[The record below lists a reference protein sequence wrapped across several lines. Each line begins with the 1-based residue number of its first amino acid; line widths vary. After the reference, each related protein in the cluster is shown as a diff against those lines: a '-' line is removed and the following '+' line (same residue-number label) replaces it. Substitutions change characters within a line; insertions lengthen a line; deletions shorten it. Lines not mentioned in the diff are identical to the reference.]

1 METYMTNRNEIIIS
15 KEQFKKISDLIL
27 NNPTPA
33 AEQLEEELG
42 RAIVVEDHQIPQNIV
57 MMNSQVTFVEIE
69 SGKKNTVTLVYPN
82 ESNINENK
90 VSILAPIGIALIG
103 LSVGQNIEW
112 ILPTGKKSNYQVIEV
127 KHL

>member
-1 METYMTNRNEIIIS
+1 MTNRNEIIIS

>member
-1 METYMTNRNEIIIS
+1 MINRNEIIIS